1 MSRYYCM
8 NIEIKEAETLES
20 STITSIVNELKNIW
34 FSEGLEIDETEEGKK
49 SIFGGA
55 EGRLCG
61 GEGEEEFSIRV
72 ADAVWSIAKK
82 YLPISIKATYLENL
96 PFEEYVFD
104 EKDYSLRTKK
114 KGLKT

>member
-1 MSRYYCM
+1 MSRCYCM
-8 NIEIKEAETLES
+8 DIEIKKVETLKS
-20 STITSIVNELKNIW
+20 GTITSIINELENIW

-49 SIFGGA
+49 TIWGGA

-61 GEGEEEFSIRV
+61 GEGEEEFSKRV

-82 YLPISIKATYLENL
+82 YLPISIKATYLEEL
-96 PFEEYVFD
+96 PFEEYVFN
-104 EKDYSLRTKK
+104 EKDYGLHTKR